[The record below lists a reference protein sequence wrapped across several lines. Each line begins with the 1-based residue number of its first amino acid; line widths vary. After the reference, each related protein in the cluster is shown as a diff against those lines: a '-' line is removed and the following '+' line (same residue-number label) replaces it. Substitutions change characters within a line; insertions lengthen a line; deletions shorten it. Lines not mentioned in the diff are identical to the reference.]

1 MDFYLCQNDDVS
13 TLRAPDLVLEE
24 SRSIY
29 RYRKLV
35 WNNVDIGD
43 ANWQVYM
50 DRQDGEYS
58 VAPIRYVEQEYRNY
72 KLSGG
77 EKKQLRSQN

>member
-1 MDFYLCQNDDVS
+1 M
-13 TLRAPDLVLEE
+13 
-24 SRSIY
+24 
-29 RYRKLV
+29 

-58 VAPIRYVEQEYRNY
+58 VAPIRYVEQEYRDY

-77 EKKQLRSQN
+77 EKKELRSKN